1 MQIIPA
7 IDLLRKKCVRL
18 TQGDYTSAKE
28 YSDSPAETAREFVSQ
43 GAKLV
48 HVVDLEGAKNGNLTN
63 FDILDQLSY
72 ICLMQIGGGIRTIES
87 IKKILSLAAMPI
99 ISSAAVNDE
108 KFLASLKPLA
118 KKIAI
123 AIDARDGKIS
133 TNGWLKDTEI
143 DAFEFAASA
152 QPCCSRIIFT
162 SITRD
167 GMLEGPDMDAIKQM
181 RKAVSKKLFVSGGI
195 SSLEDVRAVKK
206 AGADG
211 CIIGKALYSGKIS
224 LPEAIEAGR

>member
-1 MQIIPA
+1 MQVIPA

-18 TQGDYTSAKE
+18 TQGDYASVQP
-28 YSDSPAETAREFVSQ
+28 YSDSPATTAREFVSQ

-48 HVVDLEGAKNGNLTN
+48 HVVDLEGAKNGNLSN

-87 IKKILSLAAMPI
+87 VNKILSLAATPI
-99 ISSAAVNDE
+99 VSSAAVSDE
-108 KFLASLKPLA
+108 KFLASLKPFA

-123 AIDARDGKIS
+123 AIDAREGKIS
-133 TNGWLKDTEI
+133 TNGWLKDTKI
-143 DAFEFAASA
+143 DAFEFAKTA
-152 QPCCSRIIFT
+152 QPFASRIIFT
-162 SITRD
+162 SILRD
-167 GMLEGPDMDAIKQM
+167 GMLQGPDIDAIRQM
-181 RKAVSKKLFVSGGI
+181 RKVVSKKLFVSGGI
-195 SSLEDVRAVKK
+195 SSLEDVKAVKK

-211 CIIGKALYSGKIS
+211 CIIGKALYTGKIS

>member
-1 MQIIPA
+1 MQVIPA

-87 IKKILSLAAMPI
+87 VNKILSLAATPI

-108 KFLASLKPLA
+108 KFLSSLKPFA

-133 TNGWLKDTEI
+133 TNGWLKDTGI
-143 DAFEFAASA
+143 DAYEFAKTA
-152 QPCCSRIIFT
+152 QPFCSRIIFT
-162 SITRD
+162 SIARD
-167 GMLEGPDMDAIKQM
+167 GMLEGPDTDAIKQM
-181 RKAVSKKLFVSGGI
+181 RKTVSKKLFISGGI

-211 CIIGKALYSGKIS
+211 CIIGKALYTGKIS
-224 LPEAIEAGR
+224 LKEAIEAGR

>member
-18 TQGDYTSAKE
+18 TQGDYTSVQS
-28 YSDSPAETAREFVSQ
+28 YSDSPATTAREFVSQ

-48 HVVDLEGAKNGNLTN
+48 HVIDLEGAKNGNLTN

-87 IKKILSLAAMPI
+87 VNKILSLAATPI
-99 ISSAAVNDE
+99 ISTAAVNDE
-108 KFLASLKPLA
+108 KFLASLKPFS

-133 TNGWLKDTEI
+133 TNGWLKDTGI

-152 QPCCSRIIFT
+152 QPYCNRIIFT
-162 SITRD
+162 SILRD
-167 GMLEGPDMDAIKQM
+167 GMLEGPDIDAIRQM
-181 RKAVSKKLFVSGGI
+181 RKVVSKKLFVSGGI
-195 SSLEDVRAVKK
+195 SSLEDVLAVKK
-206 AGADG
+206 TGADG
-211 CIIGKALYSGKIS
+211 CIIGKALYTGKIN
-224 LPEAIEAGR
+224 LKEAIEAAK